1 MPTNVTVE
9 LSHTLEIEGMIKG
22 QFLRTGHIPLNTN
35 SCIFMDLEMDI
46 SSMMHDD
53 EVTNNMLGLRATI

>member
-22 QFLRTGHIPLNTN
+22 QFLRKGHIPLNTN

-53 EVTNNMLGLRATI
+53 EVTDNMLGLRATI